1 MWEGFKIQKK
11 CGMHI
16 AHLLP
21 VQRKKIHRKR
31 LIFQSWRKENH
42 APNIC
47 LLFVKGDDLALKTK
61 NKVNTE
67 KGGFCVLFVPLWNK
81 TRVKRSRSKCTFL
94 WDYSLITDSKL
105 IRTKGPKAK
114 WKYNT
119 IHHHILW
126 RYPLRLLRFVHEWC
140 IGIRKGGL
148 FFEQTVL
155 FSTQKRV
162 HCRTSLKMKA
172 CFSPT
177 FAEFSL

>member
-1 MWEGFKIQKK
+1 
-11 CGMHI
+11 MHI

-140 IGIRKGGL
+140 IGIRKGGCFL
-148 FFEQTVL
+148 SKPFY

-172 CFSPT
+172 CFSPI